1 MNKSLYLFAALFVL
15 FGCDE
20 AYESD
25 NSESGTTAPTVSDF
39 SPSGSGAYWIYD
51 VASSSSQVSDMNFTA
66 MDSIYVAS
74 NNGTSFTLDANDDGI
89 ARGNMNMLLTN
100 GLLNKTSTTLKFD
113 GAIDVPENLTDL
125 GFTQDLSIEDMTLLD
140 LNASNGGTLFLSEG
154 DFSETIDIQGV
165 SVPIEV
171 QSKITTTKINL
182 HDTKTLNG
190 TDYDNVFEGEFALN
204 ISISGSFSVAGVTQ
218 TIPILEAQDVMKT
231 TYFYVE
237 NIGLARAETVQGI
250 SLSSQLTALLSLL
263 NITLD
268 FPTAVAIEN
277 VEELRDFSVE

>member
-1 MNKSLYLFAALFVL
+1 MNKPIYLFAALLVL

-25 NSESGTTAPTVSDF
+25 NSESGNTSPPVSDF

-51 VASSSSQVSDMNFTA
+51 VTSSSSQVSDLNFTS

-74 NNGTSFTLDANDDGI
+74 NNGNSFTLDANDDGI
-89 ARGNMNMLLTN
+89 ASGNMNILLTN
-100 GLLNKTSTTLKFD
+100 GTLNKTSTTLVFD
-113 GAIDVPENLTDL
+113 GAIDLPENLADL
-125 GFTQDLSIEDMTLLD
+125 GFTQDLSIENMTLLD
-140 LNASNGGTLFLSEG
+140 LNASNGETLFLSEG

-165 SVPIEV
+165 GVPVEV
-171 QSKITTTKINL
+171 RSKITTTKINL

-204 ISISGSFSVAGVTQ
+204 ISITGTFTVGVIEQ

-237 NIGLARAETVQGI
+237 NIGLVRAETDQGI

-268 FPTAVAIEN
+268 IPTAVAIEN
-277 VEELRDFSVE
+277 IEELRDFSVE

>member
-1 MNKSLYLFAALFVL
+1 MNKSLYLFAVLLVL

-25 NSESGTTAPTVSDF
+25 NSESGNTSPPVSDF

-51 VASSSSQVSDMNFTA
+51 VESSSSQVSDMNFTT
-66 MDSIYVAS
+66 MDSIYVAT
-74 NNGTSFTLDANDDGI
+74 NNGNSFTLDANDDGI
-89 ARGNMNMLLTN
+89 ASGNMNILLTN
-100 GLLNKTSTTLKFD
+100 GTLNKTSTTLVFD
-113 GAIDVPENLTDL
+113 GAIDVPENLADL

-140 LNASNGGTLFLSEG
+140 LNASNGGVLFLSEG

-165 SVPIEV
+165 SVPVEV

-204 ISISGSFSVAGVTQ
+204 ISISGSFTVAGITQ

-237 NIGLARAETVQGI
+237 NIGLVRAETVQGI
-250 SLSSQLTALLSLL
+250 NLSNQLTALLSLL

-268 FPTAVAIEN
+268 IPTTVAIEN
-277 VEELRDFSVE
+277 VEELKNFSVE

>member
-1 MNKSLYLFAALFVL
+1 MNKSLYLFAALLVL

-25 NSESGTTAPTVSDF
+25 NSESGNTTTPVSDF

-51 VASSSSQVSDMNFTA
+51 VTSSSSQVSDMNFTT
-66 MDSIYVAS
+66 MDSIYVTS
-74 NNGTSFTLDANDDGI
+74 NNGTAFTLEANDDGI

-100 GLLNKTSTTLKFD
+100 GTLNKTSTTLMFD
-113 GAIDVPENLTDL
+113 GAIDVPENLADL
-125 GFTQDLSIEDMTLLD
+125 GFTQELSIEDMTLLD
-140 LNASNGGTLFLSEG
+140 LNASNGGVLFLNEG

-165 SVPIEV
+165 SVPVEV
-171 QSKITTTKINL
+171 QSKISTTKINL

-190 TDYDNVFEGEFALN
+190 TDYDNVFEGAFTLN
-204 ISISGSFSVAGVTQ
+204 ISITGSFTVGGIAQ

-237 NIGLARAETVQGI
+237 NIGLVRAETTQGI
-250 SLSSQLTALLSLL
+250 SLSNQLTTLLSLL
-263 NITLD
+263 NVTLD
-268 FPTAVAIEN
+268 LPTAVAIEN
-277 VEELRDFSVE
+277 VEELRDFSLE

>member
-1 MNKSLYLFAALFVL
+1 MNKPIDLFAALLVL

-25 NSESGTTAPTVSDF
+25 NSESGNTSPPVSDF

-51 VASSSSQVSDMNFTA
+51 VTSSSSQVSDLNFTS

-74 NNGTSFTLDANDDGI
+74 NNGNSFTLDANDDGI
-89 ARGNMNMLLTN
+89 ASGNMNILLAN
-100 GLLNKTSTTLKFD
+100 GTLNKTSTTLVFD
-113 GAIDVPENLTDL
+113 GAIDLPENLADL
-125 GFTQDLSIEDMTLLD
+125 GFTQDLSIENMTLLD
-140 LNASNGGTLFLSEG
+140 LNASNGEALFLSEG

-165 SVPIEV
+165 GVPVEV
-171 QSKITTTKINL
+171 RSKITTTKINL

-204 ISISGSFSVAGVTQ
+204 ISITGTFTVGVIEQ

-237 NIGLARAETVQGI
+237 NIGLVRAETDQGI

-268 FPTAVAIEN
+268 IPTAVAIEN

>member
-1 MNKSLYLFAALFVL
+1 MNKPIYLFAALLVL

-25 NSESGTTAPTVSDF
+25 NSESGNTSPPVSDF

-51 VASSSSQVSDMNFTA
+51 VTSSSSQVSDLNFTS

-74 NNGTSFTLDANDDGI
+74 NNGNSFTLDANDDGI
-89 ARGNMNMLLTN
+89 ASGNMNILLAN
-100 GLLNKTSTTLKFD
+100 GTLNKTSTTLVFD
-113 GAIDVPENLTDL
+113 GAIDLPENLADL
-125 GFTQDLSIEDMTLLD
+125 GFTQDLSIENMTLLD
-140 LNASNGGTLFLSEG
+140 LNASNGEALFLSEG

-165 SVPIEV
+165 GVPVEV
-171 QSKITTTKINL
+171 RSKITTTKINL

-204 ISISGSFSVAGVTQ
+204 ISITGTFTVGVIEQ

-237 NIGLARAETVQGI
+237 NIGLVRAETDQGI

-268 FPTAVAIEN
+268 IPTAVAIEN

>member
-1 MNKSLYLFAALFVL
+1 MNKSLYLFAVLLVL

-25 NSESGTTAPTVSDF
+25 NSESGNTSPPVSDF

-51 VASSSSQVSDMNFTA
+51 VESSSSQVSDMNFTT
-66 MDSIYVAS
+66 MDSIYVAT
-74 NNGTSFTLDANDDGI
+74 NNGNSFTLDANDDGI
-89 ARGNMNMLLTN
+89 ASGNMNILLTN
-100 GLLNKTSTTLKFD
+100 GTLNKTSTTLVFD
-113 GAIDVPENLTDL
+113 GAIDVPENLADL

-140 LNASNGGTLFLSEG
+140 LNASNGGVLFLNEG

-165 SVPIEV
+165 SVPVEV

-204 ISISGSFSVAGVTQ
+204 ISISGSFTVAGITQ

-231 TYFYVE
+231 TYFYVD
-237 NIGLARAETVQGI
+237 NIGLVRAETVQGI
-250 SLSSQLTALLSLL
+250 NLSNQLTALLSLL

-268 FPTAVAIEN
+268 IPTTVAIEN
-277 VEELRDFSVE
+277 VEELKNFSVE

>member
-1 MNKSLYLFAALFVL
+1 MNKSLYLFAVLLVL

-25 NSESGTTAPTVSDF
+25 NSESGNTSPPVSDF

-51 VASSSSQVSDMNFTA
+51 VESSSSQVSDMNFTT
-66 MDSIYVAS
+66 MDSIYVAT
-74 NNGTSFTLDANDDGI
+74 NNGNSFTLDANDDGI
-89 ARGNMNMLLTN
+89 ASGNMNILLTN
-100 GLLNKTSTTLKFD
+100 GTLNKTSITLVFD
-113 GAIDVPENLTDL
+113 GAIDVPENLADL

-140 LNASNGGTLFLSEG
+140 LNASNGGVLFLNEG

-165 SVPIEV
+165 SVPVEV
-171 QSKITTTKINL
+171 QSKITTTTINL

-204 ISISGSFSVAGVTQ
+204 ISISGSFTVAGITQ

-231 TYFYVE
+231 TYFYVD
-237 NIGLARAETVQGI
+237 NIGLVRAETVQGI
-250 SLSSQLTALLSLL
+250 NLSNQLTALLSLL

-268 FPTAVAIEN
+268 IPTTVAIEN
-277 VEELRDFSVE
+277 VEELKNFSVE